1 MTRDI
6 LLAVTRETRTQ
17 ERVLKIKGLGYEMF
31 IEELKKLG
39 EGATVAGVYD
49 AVAPKIA
56 EARHAAQST
65 LSHKKTG

>member
-39 EGATVAGVYD
+39 
-49 AVAPKIA
+49 
-56 EARHAAQST
+56 T
-65 LSHKKTG
+65 LRKAL